1 MGLVMWLGATLHG
14 QGRTDVVTLR
24 NGDRITG
31 ELVRLERGRLE
42 FETDD
47 AGTLYLEWDKL
58 ATVVTTQLVEVI
70 TVDSR
75 RFLGSLGQADPGS
88 IAVASPDGN
97 VTLLMSEVTY
107 ITAIGKSFWTKL
119 DGSVD
124 VGFSYTR
131 SSGVEQF
138 NLNWDT
144 VYRKPASQVRL
155 TASATQTSTS
165 DGSSDDRGAL
175 EASYLLNPWQRWFI
189 VAVGRLE
196 TNESLGL
203 ELRSQVGAIVGPT
216 LFNGT
221 HGEMSAGGGM
231 VVNHEQGVDV
241 EPTQNLEGLLAFRAS
256 YYTYDRPKT
265 NLDISF
271 QYYPSFSDFG
281 RQRIQFDTS
290 AKRELL
296 KDFYVSLNLF
306 DTFDSDPPNP
316 DADRNDVGV
325 VISLGWSY

>member
-1 MGLVMWLGATLHG
+1 MLLGATIHG

-31 ELVRLERGRLE
+31 EVVRLERGRLE

-58 ATVVTTQLVEVI
+58 ATVVTARLVEVV
-70 TVDSR
+70 TVDNR
-75 RFLGSLGQADPGS
+75 RFLGSLGRANSGS

-97 VTLLMSEVTY
+97 VDLQMAEVTY
-107 ITAIGKSFWTKL
+107 ITAIGKSFWAKL
-119 DGSVD
+119 DGSID
-124 VGFSYTR
+124 AGFSYTR

-138 NLNWDT
+138 NLNWDM

-155 TASATQTSTS
+155 TASITQTSTE
-165 DGSSDDRGAL
+165 GNSSDDRGAL
-175 EASYLLNPWQRWFI
+175 EASYQIEPWQRWF
-189 VAVGRLE
+189 VLAMGRLE

-203 ELRSQVGAIVGPT
+203 ELRSQAGAAIGPT
-216 LFNGT
+216 LINGA
-221 HGEMSAGGGM
+221 HGHMAAGGGM

-241 EPTQNLEGLLAFRAS
+241 EPTDNLEGLLAFRAS
-256 YYTYDRPKT
+256 YYTYDRPRT

-271 QYYPSFSDFG
+271 QYYPSVSNFG
-281 RQRIQFDTS
+281 RQRLQFDTS
-290 AKRELL
+290 IRRELL
-296 KDFYVSLNLF
+296 KDFFVALNLF
-306 DTFDSDPPNP
+306 DTFDSEPPNT